1 MPVVC
6 AAGIFFARVSAFNRS
21 TMLINYFK
29 IAWRNLI
36 KSKTFSFINIFGLA
50 AGLTCCMLISVY
62 LLHEFNY
69 DSYQPGAKDIYEI
82 GTTFSMNHKDF
93 TMANVPAPMA
103 ATVKKEF
110 PEVRQYTNLLQLALL
125 EDKTM
130 LQYRVPGGTPLS
142 FFESKGFMTDSS
154 FFRMFSY
161 HFIEGSATSALDGPN
176 SIVISEEISHKL
188 FGGGPAMGKMIH
200 VSSGTNGDHDF
211 AVKGVF
217 RPEAKP
223 SHIDGE
229 FFMSFG
235 GGDVADF
242 MRRQEND
249 FATNNMYIAYLR
261 LSPGTSPAMVEAK
274 FPAFLDK
281 YAGKQMKAMGF
292 EKHQFLVPLRD
303 IHLRSD
309 ISSTITPTASKTYL
323 YILGS
328 IAIFTLLIACI
339 NFMNL
344 ATARSA
350 KRSSEVGIRKVL
362 GAVKGL
368 LIGQFLGESVLMSG
382 IAFFLAWAFTVA
394 LLPAFSHVTN
404 RTLALSMPEQLPL
417 LAGFLGLAI
426 FTGLLAGIY
435 PAFYL
440 SSFQPAKVL
449 KGKFSN
455 SLAAIS
461 LRKGLV
467 IFQFI
472 ISVTLIVAS
481 VVINDQMAYLRNKD
495 LGFDK
500 TSQIVVPLRSSTAKG
515 LCNSLENEFRSN
527 AQVIDAGAAAYYPG
541 IVNPSDN
548 LIYADGQFA
557 QDAKRARMNYADFE
571 YMKTLGLQP
580 VAGRLFSK
588 EFPADSDRMVLNES
602 AVKALGFAS
611 PAAAIGK
618 KVHNNFRENT
628 YTNEIVGVVKDFHF
642 EDLHLPITPYAFQL
656 SRGTNSYLLVHA
668 RPGEPGSL
676 VTALGAAWHKLNPNE
691 PFEYSFLDEDFQK
704 NYASEE
710 RLSTMIRYFT
720 IMAILISC
728 LGLFGLASF
737 SAEQRIREIGIRK
750 VLGASITGIVLLLSK
765 DFLKLVGIA
774 MLIACPVAW
783 LIMHKWLQDF
793 AYRTPINWV
802 VFVITFLSTLGITLF
817 TISFQAIRAGLA
829 NPVKSL
835 KSE

>member
-1 MPVVC
+1 
-6 AAGIFFARVSAFNRS
+6 
-21 TMLINYFK
+21 MLINYLK

-50 AGLTCCMLISVY
+50 AGLTCCMLISIY
-62 LLHEFNY
+62 LIHEFSY
-69 DSYQPGAKDIYEI
+69 DRYQPDVDNVYQMA
-82 GTTFSMNHKDF
+82 TTFSMNHKDF
-93 TMANVPAPMA
+93 TLADVPAPMA

-110 PEVRQYTNLLQLALL
+110 PEVRQYTRLMQLSTF

-130 LQYRVPGGTPLS
+130 LQYRAPGAPPLS
-142 FFESKGFMTDSS
+142 FFESKGFLADSS

-161 HFIEGSATSALDGPN
+161 HFIEGSAASALDQPN
-176 SIVISEEISHKL
+176 TIVVSEEIAHKL
-188 FGGGPAMGKMIH
+188 FGSTTALGKVIH
-200 VSSGTNGDHDF
+200 VSSGSNGDHDLV
-211 AVKGVF
+211 VKGVF
-217 RPEAKP
+217 RPMDQP
-223 SHIDGE
+223 SHIDAN
-229 FFMSFG
+229 FFMSFA
-235 GGDVADF
+235 GGDMEDF

-249 FATNNMYIAYLR
+249 FATNNMFIAYLR
-261 LSPGTSPAMVEAK
+261 LVPGTHPATLESK

-281 YAGKQMKAMGF
+281 YAGRQMKEMGF
-292 EKHQFLVPLRD
+292 EKHQFLIPVRD
-303 IHLRSD
+303 IHLRPD
-309 ISSTITPTASKTYL
+309 VPGNVTPPASKTYL

-350 KRSSEVGIRKVL
+350 KRSAEVGIRKVL
-362 GAVKGL
+362 GAVKGV
-368 LIGQFLGESVLMSG
+368 LIGQFLGESMLMSG
-382 IAFFLAWAFTVA
+382 IAFFLAWALTVS
-394 LLPAFSHVTN
+394 LLPAFSRVTN
-404 RTLALSMPEQLPL
+404 RALSLTLPEQLPL

-426 FTGLLAGIY
+426 VTGLLAGVY

-467 IFQFI
+467 VFQFI
-472 ISVTLIVAS
+472 ISVTLIVS
-481 VVINDQMAYLRNKD
+481 TVVINDQMQYMRKKD

-500 TSQIVVPLRSSTAKG
+500 ASQIVVPLRSATAKA
-515 LCNSLENEFRSN
+515 LCPALENEFRGN
-527 AQVIDAGAAAYYPG
+527 AQVINAGAAAYYPG
-541 IVNPSDN
+541 IINPSDN
-548 LIYADGQFA
+548 LIYRDGQLA
-557 QDAKRARMNYADFE
+557 QDAKRTRMNYVDFD
-571 YMKTLGLQP
+571 YLPTLGIQP

-588 EFPADSDRMVLNES
+588 DFPADSNRIILNES

-611 PAAAIGK
+611 PADAIGK
-618 KVHNNFRENT
+618 KIHNDFKANA
-628 YTNEIVGVVKDFHF
+628 YTNEVVGVVKDFHF
-642 EDLHLPITPYAFQL
+642 EDLHLPITPYAFQMAKF
-656 SRGTNSYLLVHA
+656 SNTYIIVHA
-668 RPGEPGSL
+668 RGDDPGPL
-676 VTALGAAWHKLNPNE
+676 LTALGAAWHKLDPNE
-691 PFEYSFLDEDFQK
+691 PFEYSFIDADFQK
-704 NYASEE
+704 NYEAEE

-720 IMAILISC
+720 AMAILISC

-750 VLGASITGIVLLLSK
+750 VLGASVTGIVLLLSK

-774 MLIACPVAW
+774 MLIASPVAW

-793 AYRTPINWV
+793 AYRTPIHWA
-802 VFVITFLSTLGITLF
+802 VFLFTFVCTLLITLF
-817 TISFQAIRAGLA
+817 TISFQAVRASLA

-835 KSE
+835 KAE

>member
-1 MPVVC
+1 
-6 AAGIFFARVSAFNRS
+6 
-21 TMLINYFK
+21 MLINYFK
-29 IAWRNLI
+29 IAWRNLL

-50 AGLTCCMLISVY
+50 AGLTCCMLISIY
-62 LLHEFNY
+62 LLHEFSY
-69 DSYQPGAKDIYEI
+69 DSYQPDVKNVYQMA
-82 GTTFSMNHKDF
+82 TTFSMNHKDF
-93 TMANVPAPMA
+93 TLAAVSAPIA
-103 ATVKKEF
+103 STVKKEF
-110 PEVRQYTNLLQLALL
+110 PEVRQYTRMMQLSTF

-130 LQYRVPGGTPLS
+130 LQYRAPGAAPLS
-142 FFESKGFMTDSS
+142 FFESKGFLADSS
-154 FFRMFSY
+154 FFRIFSY
-161 HFIEGSATSALDGPN
+161 HFIEGTPASALDEPN
-176 SIVISEEISHKL
+176 TIVVSEEIAHKL
-188 FGGGPAMGKMIH
+188 FGHAAALGKIIH
-200 VSSGTNGDHDF
+200 VSSSSNGDHDLV
-211 AVKGVF
+211 VKGVF
-217 RPEAKP
+217 RPVDRP
-223 SHIDGE
+223 SHIDAS
-229 FFMSFG
+229 FFMSFA
-235 GGDVADF
+235 GGDMEAF

-249 FATNNMYIAYLR
+249 FLTNNMFTAYLR
-261 LSPGTSPAMVEAK
+261 LAPGTNPASLDAK

-281 YAGKQMKAMGF
+281 YAGKQMKEMGF
-292 EKHQFLVPLRD
+292 EKRQFLVPVRD

-309 ISSTITPTASKTYL
+309 IPGNITPPASKTYL

-350 KRSSEVGIRKVL
+350 KRSAEVGIRKVL
-362 GAVKGL
+362 GAVKSK
-368 LIGQFLGESVLMSG
+368 LIGQFLGESILMSG
-382 IAFFLAWAFTVA
+382 IAFFLAWGFTVA
-394 LLPAFSHVTN
+394 LLPAFSQVTN
-404 RTLALSMPEQLPL
+404 RVLTLSLPGQLPL

-426 FTGLLAGIY
+426 VTGLLAGIY

-467 IFQFI
+467 VFQFI
-472 ISVTLIVAS
+472 ISVTLIVSS

-500 TSQIVVPLRSSTAKG
+500 TSQIVVPLRSSTAKE
-515 LCNSLENEFRSN
+515 LCSALENEFRGN
-527 AQVIDAGAAAYYPG
+527 VQVISAGAAVYYPG

-557 QDAKRARMNYADFE
+557 QDAKRARMNYVDFE
-571 YMKTLGLQP
+571 YMKTLGLQT

-588 EFPADSDRMVLNES
+588 EFLADSDRMVLNES

-611 PAAAIGK
+611 PEAAIGK
-618 KVHNNFRENT
+618 KVHNNFQQNT

-642 EDLHLPITPYAFQL
+642 EDLHLPITPYAFRL
-656 SRGTNSYLLVHA
+656 NGGSNSYLLVHA
-668 RPGEPGSL
+668 RAGEPGPL
-676 VTALGAAWHKLNPNE
+676 LTALGAAWHKLNPNE

-704 NYASEE
+704 NYAAEE

-765 DFLKLVGIA
+765 DFLKLVAIA
-774 MLIACPVAW
+774 MVIACPVAW

-793 AYRTPINWV
+793 AYRTPISWV
-802 VFVITFLSTLGITLF
+802 VFVITFFSTLGITLF

-829 NPVKSL
+829 NPVQSL
-835 KSE
+835 KAE